1 MDIEYSIEVNT
12 QKQILS
18 SETKVY
24 KTERFFYQTKKLA
37 GIDKF
42 ILKISESLQNFA
54 RELKI
59 KYDNQTDDTN
69 CFKVETYDKSFCYL
83 FKFGFQIKNNENIS
97 PYDIVFFEDASGL
110 QDIKSNDQRITQ
122 YVRASK
128 IFKVVLKDWVT
139 DASEL
144 DFNKLYFVSNAD
156 YVNLPMLNLKQQEL
170 VEIENQNLLV
180 QGVAGSGK
188 TNICISKIIFIAC
201 RNYTGKILYTTFS
214 RGLLIDTKNKI
225 ELFKNNIKKFIED
238 YRNNRIVFLDKN
250 HKTAIENRLGIFLI
264 VDNETNLLK
273 KLEKVCSFLEN
284 NVDYFLIENIYKKV
298 TDIQVQM
305 ADESIFV
312 KEFLKNINNHQ
323 LKSRLEKIKNLSYS
337 IIYKEIY
344 GLIFGTIPEN
354 KSAEM
359 LSLEEYKKRRENS
372 FSAGECEV
380 IYGIAKLYVEYQ
392 KTQNLY
398 DNNKISRKLLE
409 NSQKIKKYSLSIID
423 EVQDFTEINLN
434 LFKQIS
440 IKMFAVGDA
449 LQMINPS
456 YFSFSTL
463 KRLMYDEDLTSVA
476 ELENNYRNNKKIV
489 EILDGLSEI
498 NIKQFG
504 THSFVLTGKSV
515 DADALTNV
523 VYTKDE
529 NFTKKLKNQKFE
541 NFTILV
547 NDLKQKQ
554 ALREV
559 FKKQEILTIAEVKGL
574 ERDTVLLYNVLSS
587 NKDKWKLL
595 EEFNVNHKQADE
607 NSAFRYYFNLFYVGV
622 SRAKHNLFVFE
633 TDEIGLF
640 KDFFENNFTNLNGE
654 ETYKVFTEVISKIE
668 IDDDE
673 ILERIQEFI
682 KLGQFD
688 NARFYANKFDN
699 DEICIQQN
707 EKIDAFEQ
715 FVFKGK
721 NKDAGIKLWKAGLI
735 QEAKE
740 QFAISGDVK
749 LVEFLENLEGKNKS
763 KLDAEIVKFYV
774 DFDDNDEAQK
784 LIVDVVKADLKEIQ
798 ENHKKI
804 KEKLK
809 EFNKKFKEKNNGQ

>member
-12 QKQILS
+12 TKQILS
-18 SETKVY
+18 SETKIY
-24 KTERFFYQTKKLA
+24 KTERFFYQTKKIA

-42 ILKISESLQNFA
+42 ILKISESLQTFA
-54 RELKI
+54 RDLKE
-59 KYDNQTDDTN
+59 KYDKQTDDTN
-69 CFKVETYDKSFCYL
+69 CFKVETYDKNFSYL
-83 FKFGFQIKNNENIS
+83 FKFGFQIKNNENIA
-97 PYDIVFFEDASGL
+97 PYDIVFFADESGFEDL
-110 QDIKSNDQRITQ
+110 KSNDQRVNQ
-122 YVRASK
+122 YVKASK

-144 DFNKLYFVSNAD
+144 DFNKVYFVSNAE
-156 YVNLPMLNLKQQEL
+156 YVNLPMLNFKQQEL
-170 VEIENQNLLV
+170 VEIENKNLLV

-188 TNICISKIIFIAC
+188 TNICISKIIFVAC

-214 RGLLIDTKNKI
+214 RGLLVDTKNKI
-225 ELFKNNIKKFIED
+225 ELFKNNIKQFVED

-273 KLEKVCSFLEN
+273 KLDKVVQFLEN
-284 NVDYFLIENIYKKV
+284 NVDYYLIEDIYKREF
-298 TDIQVQM
+298 DEQVEM
-305 ADESIFV
+305 SNEDTFV
-312 KEFLKNINNHQ
+312 KEFLKNVSNHQ
-323 LKSRLEKIKNLSYS
+323 LKSRLDKIKNLSYS

-344 GLIFGTIPEN
+344 GLIFGAMNEGSNAP
-354 KSAEM
+354 M
-359 LSLEEYKKRRENS
+359 LTEEEYKKRRENS
-372 FSAGECEV
+372 FSSGECEV
-380 IYGIAKLYVEYQ
+380 IYGIAKLYGEYQ

-423 EVQDFTEINLN
+423 EVQDFTEVNLN
-434 LFKQIS
+434 LFKKIS

-456 YFSFSTL
+456 YFSFAYL
-463 KRLMYDEDLTSVA
+463 KRLMYDEELTSVA
-476 ELENNYRNNKKIV
+476 ELESNYRNNKKIV
-489 EILDGLSEI
+489 EILDDLSDL
-498 NIKQFG
+498 NTKQFG

-523 VYTKDE
+523 VYSTDE
-529 NFTKKLKNQKFE
+529 GFTKKLKNQKFE

-554 ALREV
+554 ELRDV
-559 FKKQEILTIAEVKGL
+559 FKKQEILTISEVKGL

-587 NKDKWKLL
+587 NMDKWKIL
-595 EEFNVNHKQADE
+595 EEFNINHKQADE
-607 NSAFRYYFNLFYVGV
+607 NSVFRYYFNLFYVGV
-622 SRAKHNLFVFE
+622 SRAKHNLFVYE
-633 TDEIGLF
+633 NGDIKLF
-640 KDFFENNFTNLNGE
+640 NDFFKNNFESLNGE
-654 ETYKVFTEVISKIE
+654 ETYRRFTEVISKIE

-673 ILERIQEFI
+673 ILERIAEFI
-682 KLGQFD
+682 KLGQFE
-688 NARFYANKFDN
+688 NARFYADKFDD
-699 DEICIQQN
+699 DEIRIQQN
-707 EKIDAFEQ
+707 EKIEAFEK
-715 FVFKGK
+715 FVFKGR

-735 QEAKE
+735 HEAKE
-740 QFAISGDVK
+740 QFAISGDTK

-784 LIVDVVKADLKEIQ
+784 LIVDVVKADLKQMQ
-798 ENHKKI
+798 ENHRII

-809 EFNKKFKEKNNGQ
+809 EFNKKFKEKK

>member
-12 QKQILS
+12 TKQILS
-18 SETKVY
+18 SETKIY
-24 KTERFFYQTKKLA
+24 KTERFFYQTKKIA

-42 ILKISESLQNFA
+42 ILKISESLQTFA
-54 RELKI
+54 RDLKE
-59 KYDNQTDDTN
+59 KYDKQTDDTN
-69 CFKVETYDKSFCYL
+69 CFKVETYDKNFCYL
-83 FKFGFQIKNNENIS
+83 FKFGFQIKNNENIA
-97 PYDIVFFEDASGL
+97 PYDIVFFADESGFEDL
-110 QDIKSNDQRITQ
+110 KSNDQRLNQ

-144 DFNKLYFVSNAD
+144 DFNKVYFVSNAE
-156 YVNLPMLNLKQQEL
+156 YVNLPMLNFKQQEL
-170 VEIENQNLLV
+170 VEIENKNLLV

-188 TNICISKIIFIAC
+188 TNICISKIIFVAC

-214 RGLLIDTKNKI
+214 RGLLVDTKNKI
-225 ELFKNNIKKFIED
+225 ELFKNNIKQFIED

-273 KLEKVCSFLEN
+273 KLDKVVQFLEN
-284 NVDYFLIENIYKKV
+284 NVDYYLIEDLYKREFEE
-298 TDIQVQM
+298 QVEM
-305 ADESIFV
+305 ADEDTFV
-312 KEFLKNINNHQ
+312 KEFLKNVSNHQ
-323 LKSRLEKIKNLSYS
+323 LKSRLDKIKNLSYS
-337 IIYKEIY
+337 IIYKEVY
-344 GLIFGTIPEN
+344 GLIFGAMTEN
-354 KSAEM
+354 ETAQM
-359 LSLEEYKKRRENS
+359 LDLEEYKRRRENS
-372 FSAGECEV
+372 FSANECEV
-380 IYGIAKLYVEYQ
+380 IYGIAKLYAEYQ

-423 EVQDFTEINLN
+423 EVQDFTEVNLN
-434 LFKQIS
+434 LFKKIS

-456 YFSFSTL
+456 YFSFAYL

-476 ELENNYRNNKKIV
+476 ELESNYRNNKKIV
-489 EILDGLSEI
+489 EILDDLSDL
-498 NIKQFG
+498 NTKQFG

-515 DADALTNV
+515 DEDALTNV
-523 VYTKDE
+523 VYSTDE
-529 NFTKKLKNQKFE
+529 GFAKKLKNQKFE

-554 ALREV
+554 QLRDL
-559 FKKQEILTIAEVKGL
+559 FRKQEILTISEVKGL

-587 NKDKWKLL
+587 NKDKWKIL
-595 EEFNVNHKQADE
+595 EEFNINHKQADE
-607 NSAFRYYFNLFYVGV
+607 NSVFRYYFNLFYVGV

-633 TDEIGLF
+633 NDEIKLFGDFF
-640 KDFFENNFTNLNGE
+640 KDNFENLNGE
-654 ETYKVFTEVISKIE
+654 ETYKKFTEVISKIE

-673 ILERIQEFI
+673 ILERIAEFI

-688 NARFYANKFDN
+688 NARFYADKFED
-699 DEICIQQN
+699 DEIRIQQN
-707 EKIDAFEQ
+707 EKIEAFEK
-715 FVFKGK
+715 FVFKGR

-735 QEAKE
+735 HEAKE
-740 QFAISGDVK
+740 QFAISGDTK

-784 LIVDVVKADLKEIQ
+784 LIVDVVKADLKEMQ
-798 ENHKKI
+798 ENHRII
-804 KEKLK
+804 KEKFK
-809 EFNKKFKEKNNGQ
+809 ELNKKFKEKK

>member
-69 CFKVETYDKSFCYL
+69 CFKVETYDKTFCYL

-110 QDIKSNDQRITQ
+110 QDIKSNDQRIAQ

-139 DASEL
+139 DANEL
-144 DFNKLYFVSNAD
+144 DFNKIYFVSNAE

-188 TNICISKIIFIAC
+188 TNICISKIIFVAC
-201 RNYTGKILYTTFS
+201 RNYTGKVLYTTFS

-273 KLEKVCSFLEN
+273 KLERVCDFLEN
-284 NVDYFLIENIYKKV
+284 NVDYFLIEDIYKKFYD
-298 TDIQVQM
+298 TQVSM
-305 ADESIFV
+305 ADENVFV
-312 KEFLKNINNHQ
+312 KEFLKNVNDHQ

-344 GLIFGTIPEN
+344 GLIFGAIPEN
-354 KSAEM
+354 KNAEM
-359 LSLEEYKKRRENS
+359 LSLEEYQKRRENS

-380 IYGIAKLYVEYQ
+380 IYGIAKLYAEYQ
-392 KTQNLY
+392 KTQNLL

-498 NIKQFG
+498 NTKQFG

-587 NKDKWKLL
+587 NKDKWKTL
-595 EEFNVNHKQADE
+595 EEFSVNHKQADE

-633 TDEIGLF
+633 ADEIGLF
-640 KDFFENNFTNLNGE
+640 KEFFENNFTNLNGE
-654 ETYKVFTEVISKIE
+654 ETYKVFSEVISKIE

-688 NARFYANKFDN
+688 NARFYASKFDD
-699 DEICIQQN
+699 DEIRIQQN
-707 EKIDAFEQ
+707 AKIDAFEQ

-784 LIVDVVKADLKEIQ
+784 LIVDVVKADLKELQ
-798 ENHKKI
+798 ENHRII

-809 EFNKKFKEKNNGQ
+809 EFNKKFKEKK

>member
-69 CFKVETYDKSFCYL
+69 CFKVETYDKTFCYL

-110 QDIKSNDQRITQ
+110 QDIKSNDQRIAQ

-144 DFNKLYFVSNAD
+144 DFNKIYFVSNAE

-188 TNICISKIIFIAC
+188 TNICISKIIFVAC
-201 RNYTGKILYTTFS
+201 RNYTGKVLYTTFS

-273 KLEKVCSFLEN
+273 KLERVCDFLEN
-284 NVDYFLIENIYKKV
+284 NVDYFLIEDIYKKLYD
-298 TDIQVQM
+298 TQVSM
-305 ADESIFV
+305 ADENVFV
-312 KEFLKNINNHQ
+312 KEFLKNVNNHQ

-344 GLIFGTIPEN
+344 GLIFGAIPEN
-354 KSAEM
+354 KNAEM
-359 LSLEEYKKRRENS
+359 LSLEEYQKRRENS

-380 IYGIAKLYVEYQ
+380 IYGIAKLYAEYQ
-392 KTQNLY
+392 KTQNLL

-498 NIKQFG
+498 NTKQFG

-587 NKDKWKLL
+587 NKDKWKTL
-595 EEFNVNHKQADE
+595 EEFSVNHKQADE

-640 KDFFENNFTNLNGE
+640 KEFFENNFTNLNGE

-688 NARFYANKFDN
+688 NARFYASKFDD
-699 DEICIQQN
+699 DEIRIQQN
-707 EKIDAFEQ
+707 AKIDAFEQ

-784 LIVDVVKADLKEIQ
+784 LIVDVVKADLKELQ
-798 ENHKKI
+798 ENHRII

-809 EFNKKFKEKNNGQ
+809 EFNKKIKEKK

>member
-12 QKQILS
+12 TKQILS
-18 SETKVY
+18 SETKIY
-24 KTERFFYQTKKLA
+24 KTERFFYQTKKIA

-42 ILKISESLQNFA
+42 ILKISESLQSFA
-54 RELKI
+54 RDLKE
-59 KYDNQTDDTN
+59 KYDTQTDDTN
-69 CFKVETYDKSFCYL
+69 CFKVETYDKNFCYL

-97 PYDIVFFEDASGL
+97 PYDIVFFADESGFEDL
-110 QDIKSNDQRITQ
+110 KSNDQRVNQ

-128 IFKVVLKDWVT
+128 IFKIVLKDWVT
-139 DASEL
+139 DTSEL
-144 DFNKLYFVSNAD
+144 DFNKIYFVSNAE
-156 YVNLPMLNLKQQEL
+156 YVNLPMLNFKQQEL
-170 VEIENQNLLV
+170 VEIENKNLLV

-188 TNICISKIIFIAC
+188 TNICIRKIIFVAC
-201 RNYTGKILYTTFS
+201 RNYTGKVLYTTFS
-214 RGLLIDTKNKI
+214 RGLLVDTKSKI
-225 ELFKNNIKKFIED
+225 ELFKNNIKQFIED

-273 KLEKVCSFLEN
+273 KLEKVVQFLEN
-284 NVDYFLIENIYKKV
+284 NVDYYLIEDIYKREF
-298 TDIQVQM
+298 DEQVEM
-305 ADESIFV
+305 SDEDTFV
-312 KEFLKNINNHQ
+312 KEFLKNVNNHQ

-344 GLIFGTIPEN
+344 GLIFGAMNEN
-354 KSAEM
+354 SNAEM
-359 LSLEEYKKRRENS
+359 LGFEDYKKRRENS

-380 IYGIAKLYVEYQ
+380 IYGIAKLYGEYQ

-423 EVQDFTEINLN
+423 EVQDFTEVNLN
-434 LFKQIS
+434 LFKKIS

-456 YFSFSTL
+456 YFSFASL

-476 ELENNYRNNKKIV
+476 ELESNYRNNKKIV
-489 EILDGLSEI
+489 EILDSLSEI
-498 NIKQFG
+498 NTKQFG

-523 VYTKDE
+523 VYSTDE
-529 NFTKKLKNQKFE
+529 SFTKKLKNQKFE

-554 ALREV
+554 ELREV
-559 FKKQEILTIAEVKGL
+559 FKKQEILTISEVKGL

-587 NKDKWKLL
+587 NKDKWKIL
-595 EEFNVNHKQADE
+595 EEFSINHKQADE
-607 NSAFRYYFNLFYVGV
+607 NSVFRYYFNLFYVGV

-633 TDEIGLF
+633 NEEIKLF
-640 KDFFENNFTNLNGE
+640 KEFFKENFENLNGE
-654 ETYKVFTEVISKIE
+654 ETYKVFSDVISKIE

-673 ILERIQEFI
+673 ILERIAEFI

-688 NARFYANKFDN
+688 NAMFYANKFDD
-699 DEICIQQN
+699 DERRIQQT
-707 EKIDAFEQ
+707 EKIEAYRN
-715 FVFKGK
+715 FVFKGR

-740 QFAISGDVK
+740 QFAISGDTK

-774 DFDDNDEAQK
+774 DFDDNDKAQK
-784 LIVDVVKADLKEIQ
+784 LIVDVVKADLKEMQ
-798 ENHKKI
+798 ENHRII
-804 KEKLK
+804 KEKLR
-809 EFNKKFKEKNNGQ
+809 EFNKKFKEKK